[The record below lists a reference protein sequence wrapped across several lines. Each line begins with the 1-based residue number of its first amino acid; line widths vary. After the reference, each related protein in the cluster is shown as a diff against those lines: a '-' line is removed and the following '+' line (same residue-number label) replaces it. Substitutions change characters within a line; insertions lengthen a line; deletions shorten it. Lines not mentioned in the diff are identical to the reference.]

1 MSSDE
6 EDALCALNLLN
17 ILNTNQKRVRNY
29 WVHPFWCE
37 NCRRR
42 GAFSV
47 FKDLEDNDRF
57 QSFYRMEKKT
67 FDMLVELIGS
77 KIQKKDTNYRRSV
90 CPRERILI
98 TLRLTVVL
106 NSLEARW
113 ALMLKKTIKVMV
125 L

>member
-17 ILNTNQKRVRNY
+17 ILNTKQKRVRNY
-29 WVHPFWCE
+29 WVHPFWRE

-47 FKDLEDNDRF
+47 FKDLEDNNRF

-67 FDMLVELIGS
+67 FDILVDCCTKFIGGEMGIDVEEDD
-77 KIQKKDTNYRRSV
+77 KGDG
-90 CPRERILI
+90 
-98 TLRLTVVL
+98 VV
-106 NSLEARW
+106 E
-113 ALMLKKTIKVMV
+113 
-125 L
+125 